1 MTHTTQ
7 IHTDEQMIQAKAG
20 IRAYEIE
27 LNTLAVTRHDT
38 LRAIAT
44 YAAYDYS
51 HFTVR
56 EINEK
61 FSDIIALL
69 DRDIER
75 INTKCD
81 NLRVLVKEAFE

>member
-27 LNTLAVTRHDT
+27 LNTLAVTRHNT

-44 YAAYDYS
+44 YAAYNYS
-51 HFTVR
+51 HFIVR
-56 EINEK
+56 KINEN
-61 FSDIIALL
+61 FSEIIELI
-69 DRDIER
+69 DRDILT

-81 NLRVLVKEAFE
+81 NLRVLVREAFE

>member
-27 LNTLAVTRHDT
+27 LNTLAVTRHNT

-44 YAAYDYS
+44 FAAS
-51 HFTVR
+51 NHSTFTVDI
-56 EINEK
+56 INEK
-61 FSDIIALL
+61 FSDIIELL
-69 DRDIER
+69 DKDILNATTR
-75 INTKCD
+75 CD
-81 NLRVLVKEAFE
+81 ILRVTVKEAFE